1 MSDLNVYTTSAINA
15 LTPTSITGD
24 MVVDSDLN
32 AIKVFDGSVWKVF
45 NNDGSPAYE
54 NRWGATFASSSQ
66 KLTTGYTFSSA
77 GMDATISMRVK
88 ASASNVTGALF
99 GTTTHPTVRDFSFG
113 LKEGGFRLNFGTAQE
128 QGVGNN
134 STLVDGDWNTLTVT
148 ISGADLNV
156 YVNGIANYNTTW
168 VHNIIRDL
176 TLPLQIASSWGGL
189 SLSTEID
196 EFAVWELSL
205 IHI

>member
-15 LTPTSITGD
+15 LTPITGD

-32 AIKVFDGSVWKVF
+32 AVKLYDGAAWRVF
-45 NNDGSPAYE
+45 NSDAVTGGFE
-54 NRWGATFASSSQ
+54 NRWGATFADSTK

-88 ASASNVTGALF
+88 ASATNVTGALF
-99 GTTTHPTVRDFSFG
+99 GTTTHPTLRDFSFG
-113 LKEGGFRLNFGTAQE
+113 LKSGGFRINFGTGQE

-134 STLVDGDWNTLTVT
+134 STLVDGNWNTLTVT

-168 VHNIIRDL
+168 GHNIIRDL
-176 TLPLQIASSWGGL
+176 TL
-189 SLSTEID
+189 
-196 EFAVWELSL
+196 SL